1 MSLSFLSRSIE
12 AKVSELGADELG
24 NTEREV
30 DDVHCD
36 VLIIG
41 SGYGAAV
48 AAARLAG
55 RTRADGSPLR
65 VWVLERGREYLPG
78 SFPETTEQ
86 LPSHL
91 RASGASLKR
100 VTGNAMG
107 LFDLRI
113 GGDMTVIAGNGLGGG
128 SLINAN
134 VMEMPDPS
142 VWQHHERQRALWPA
156 AIRRDADQPEFL
168 ANFATVRRMLGV
180 QQLRQPSVTST
191 MTASGVGTAPN
202 YPSKA
207 EALNAVAVAINSNA
221 PNFRCVDI
229 AVTLDERAQNTDD
242 GQLPQRQCSHC
253 GNCFTG
259 CNYSAKNSLDRNY
272 LAVAR
277 KKGAE
282 LFTGA
287 TVLGVFQDRMQTSW
301 RVLFN
306 FTDSNLRI
314 QHESSF
320 AAVLT
325 PLKNPP
331 RGFLLRTSKVIIAA
345 GSIGSTEILQKS
357 RAWFGLPVSKRLGQ
371 GFSGN
376 GDMIAFGYNQTRTV
390 NPATEES
397 IRPDLRAVGPTIV
410 SMIDLRHD
418 SQPAGRGPVFQ
429 DVSVPASLYPV
440 FAEFMTNAAFLS
452 RFERGD
458 ARGRKVTEHEQLD
471 PDAIDPFRVAHTQFY
486 AVFGHDRSDGQIRLS
501 ERADE
506 SNDADGRVDIEW
518 PGIRS
523 PSGVAEFHSNLR
535 YLRGAHEQ
543 PQIGG
548 RLLNNPLWQLFG
560 EQTARL
566 FAGRDANARS
576 GAPIAAHPLGGCA
589 MADDIDH
596 GVVNE
601 WGQVFRGSGDAVYDS
616 LVVLDGSII
625 PGSLGINPALT
636 IAALA
641 ERAVA
646 HLVKIWKLPELDAP
660 DAPDALAGFAE
671 LLNQPQ
677 ALSASETM
685 ITSGRRPTAV
695 EVAER
700 LLSPAPISL
709 PGMPADVYLAIELSL
724 GPIRDMGVFLAS
736 AHRRLPISASQAT
749 LTSPTGSARF
759 SVAGY
764 MSVFEEVP
772 SAPIERVG
780 RAALGW
786 LTNAVKRRGGGLP
799 WTQAAFWI
807 SAIKAATVIG
817 GQRRFRYEM
826 AITEDVYLDEQRVFQ
841 KGDCLK
847 GEKLFTFGLMSN
859 PWEQFMTLRLS
870 LLARDSK
877 FDIPIGTLQTD
888 FSYFANFSSFLL
900 KVVKQGSRTTAL
912 LELAGL
918 LTLATR
924 SIFGIHLLN
933 AHTPQSRPIG
943 SRRVAAQQ
951 RLPGDIRTRNSG
963 VVAAQPIPVL
973 PNRDRP
979 ELQLICT
986 RYPGARSDA
995 APVLLLHGLT
1005 ACGNTFTSE
1014 ALEYGLAAYLHDQG
1028 YDVWVAELRTSVALD
1043 YWRAAWT
1050 FDEVA
1055 NEDIPAMVSQVQ
1067 STTHQKVRVFA
1078 HCVGSVMFWS
1088 SVLQGKLTGQIE
1100 RAAFTQVGLATHLP
1114 PINNARS
1121 RLIGLLREAI
1131 NLSTF
1136 DTNPSDDANS
1146 RDSLVERAFTT
1157 FPYQRDQWWRLRGKP
1172 FATRTWEAQYHRI
1185 TALHGELMNL
1195 RNVSD
1200 AVLNDLHRQIG
1211 GSNLSTYLH
1220 SLYFSR
1226 GRVTDSE
1233 GLTLVKRNALRERVD
1248 FPCFFGAGDRNRVFD
1263 PQNAEDSARLLNA
1276 AHGYGDDVRP
1286 QFNLPHQYAS
1296 FAGYGHQDT
1305 LIGKR
1310 SADDVFKPIAA
1321 FFAQTAAAQ
1330 LLQPETRQWTAYAST
1345 MGPVIGWL
1353 RPTRTVPGEPPA
1365 LQVRVSFATDR
1376 LAGPPRWLLAL
1387 FTARPRNSPPP
1398 LRPLSAHR
1406 KPLSACWIDPKGP
1419 QNVHNDNPAFKAIDP
1434 HWYCLDLRLP
1444 DDVTARLDATA
1455 GGADLEVFLLGMF
1468 DDEAILQRD
1477 DCSPAFC
1484 ALPPELQESI
1494 PASPGLPAS
1503 PTSPAALAVELAT
1516 APCLNA
1522 EQVQRWLEFIEY
1534 QLDRQPASPDSPFRD
1549 CSKHGFTRPEPL
1561 SRSTSRARSVR
1572 DQQFNPPAI
1581 VLRREALR
1589 AADLRTSEQ
1598 SSIDASTNVST
1609 NVSTNS
1615 RANSS
1620 AVEPA
1625 MAQTGSSVTP
1635 WSGKSVH
1642 NSYRPL
1648 PDLPRRTAQPTLSFA
1663 LASCQSM
1670 PLPVDSVVAGQSFE
1684 RLADLIN
1691 RNPRA
1696 QTFLN
1701 VPQLLLLIG
1710 DQVYLDPLVGLVDA
1724 PTGFEK
1730 IRQPYQAWLQHA
1742 SVRRALASIP
1752 TYMMLDDHEVQNEW
1766 EPSLRADPFTDQA
1779 LRAFQLYQRSLGPD
1793 TATNWYPFWPAG
1805 LPFFMLDTRT
1815 ERSARNLFTRDEAQI
1830 IGDDQMSA
1838 LLDWLKRE
1846 QLADPVRPKF
1856 IVSPSV
1862 IVPGVLRDLAEPG
1875 HEMSSDGWSGYPKS
1889 INQLL
1894 SFIAQ
1899 EKIQGVVFLQG
1910 DYHASLVTEVQIAQN
1925 AELTDAVRVL
1935 SVISSGLYAPY
1946 GFVNTQAKDLDGG
1959 AGGPRK
1965 PRRVLTGSQ
1974 THYRCIQ
1981 SPGMY
1986 CSDPNFVVISIDAE
2000 TSADGKPL
2008 WRLVIDIST
2017 DSGTLSQAY

>member
-1 MSLSFLSRSIE
+1 MSPSFLSRSIE
-12 AKVSELGADELG
+12 AKVSELGLDELG
-24 NTEREV
+24 NTERDT

-48 AAARLAG
+48 AAARFAG
-55 RTRADGSPLR
+55 RTRADGAPLR
-65 VWVLERGREYLPG
+65 VWVLERGHEYLPG

-134 VMEMPDPS
+134 VMEMPDAS
-142 VWQHHERQRALWPA
+142 VWQHSVRHRALWPA
-156 AIRRDADQPEFL
+156 AIRRDADKPEFL

-180 QQLRQPSVTST
+180 QQLRKPSVTST
-191 MTASGVGTAPN
+191 MTASGVGTAPI

-207 EALNAVAVAINSNA
+207 EALNAVAVAINPGA

-229 AVTLDERAQNTDD
+229 AVTLDERAQNIDD

-287 TVLGVFQDRMQTSW
+287 TVLGVFQDQTQKSW

-331 RGFLLRTSKVIIAA
+331 RGFLLRASKVIIAA

-390 NPATEES
+390 NPATEET

-410 SMIDLRHD
+410 SMIDLRQD
-418 SQPAGRGPVFQ
+418 SRMAGRGPVIQ

-458 ARGRKVTEHEQLD
+458 ARGRKVTAHEQLD

-486 AVFGHDRSDGQIRLS
+486 AVFGHDSSDGQIRLS
-501 ERADE
+501 DHADE

-523 PSGVAEFHSNLR
+523 PGGVAEFRSNLR

-548 RLLNNPLWQLFG
+548 RLLNNPFWQLFG

-566 FAGRDANARS
+566 FAGSDANARS

-589 MADDIDH
+589 MADDIDQ

-601 WGQVFRGSGDAVYDS
+601 WGQVFRRSGATVYDS
-616 LVVLDGSII
+616 LVVLDGAII

-646 HLVKIWKLPELDAP
+646 QLVKIWKLPEPDAP
-660 DAPDALAGFAE
+660 DAPDAAGGLSE

-677 ALSASETM
+677 ALSASQTM

-709 PGMPADVYLAIELSL
+709 PGMPTEVYLAIELSL

-736 AHRRLPISASQAT
+736 AHRRLPISASRAT
-749 LTSPTGSARF
+749 LTSPTGSTRF
-759 SVAGY
+759 TVAGY

-772 SAPIERVG
+772 SAPLERVG

-786 LTNAVKRRGGGLP
+786 LTNAVKRRSGGLP

-870 LLARDSK
+870 LLARDSTL
-877 FDIPIGTLQTD
+877 DVPIGTLQTD

-951 RLPGDIRTRNSG
+951 RLPGDIRTRKSG
-963 VVAAQPIPVL
+963 LVAAQAIPVL
-973 PNRDRP
+973 PNPDRP

-1028 YDVWVAELRTSVALD
+1028 YDVWVAELRTSVALEL
-1043 YWRAAWT
+1043 WRAAWT
-1050 FDEVA
+1050 FDEIA
-1055 NEDIPAMVSQVQ
+1055 NEDIPAMVDKVQ

-1088 SVLQGKLTGQIE
+1088 SVLQGKLNGQIE
-1100 RAAFTQVGLATHLP
+1100 RAAFSQVGLATHLP

-1136 DTNPSDDANS
+1136 DTNPSDDADS
-1146 RDSLVERAFTT
+1146 RDLFVERAFTT

-1200 AVLNDLHRQIG
+1200 AVLDDLHRQIG

-1233 GLTLVKRNALRERVD
+1233 GLNLVTRSALRERVD

-1276 AHGYGDDVRP
+1276 AHGYGDNMRP
-1286 QFNLPHQYAS
+1286 RFNLPHQYAS

-1310 SADDVFKPIAA
+1310 SAEDVFKPIAD
-1321 FFAQTAAAQ
+1321 FFAQAAPAQ

-1353 RPTRTVPGEPPA
+1353 RQSRTVPGEPPA

-1376 LAGPPRWLLAL
+1376 LAGSPRWLLAL
-1387 FTARPRNSPPP
+1387 FTTRPPNSPLP
-1398 LRPLSAHR
+1398 LRPLFTR
-1406 KPLSACWIDPKGP
+1406 CRPLSACWIDPKGP
-1419 QNVHNDNPAFKAIDP
+1419 QSVHNDNPALNALDP
-1434 HWYCLDLRLP
+1434 YWYCLDLRLP
-1444 DDVTARLDATA
+1444 DDLTVRLDATA
-1455 GGADLEVFLLGMF
+1455 GGADLEIFLLGMF

-1477 DCSPAFC
+1477 NCSPAFC
-1484 ALPPELQESI
+1484 ALPPELQASI
-1494 PASPGLPAS
+1494 PASPGLPA
-1503 PTSPAALAVELAT
+1503 PPAAPDAEFAT
-1516 APCLNA
+1516 GPCLSA
-1522 EQVQRWLEFIEY
+1522 EQTQRWLEFIEY

-1561 SRSTSRARSVR
+1561 SRSMSRARSVR

-1589 AADLRTSEQ
+1589 AADLQTPEKSPEK
-1598 SSIDASTNVST
+1598 STENSITT
-1609 NVSTNS
+1609 
-1615 RANSS
+1615 R
-1620 AVEPA
+1620 
-1625 MAQTGSSVTP
+1625 
-1635 WSGKSVH
+1635 SGKGVQ
-1642 NSYRPL
+1642 NSDRPL
-1648 PDLPRRTAQPTLSFA
+1648 PDLPRRTAQPTLSLA

-1670 PLPVDSVVAGQSFE
+1670 PLPFDSVVAGQSFE
-1684 RLADLIN
+1684 RLADLLN
-1691 RNPRA
+1691 RNPREP
-1696 QTFLN
+1696 TNLN

-1724 PTGFEK
+1724 PTGLEK
-1730 IRQPYQAWLQHA
+1730 IRQPYQTWLQHA

-1766 EPSLRADPFTDQA
+1766 EPSLRADPFTKQA

-1815 ERSARNLFTRDEAQI
+1815 ERSARNLFTRDESQI
-1830 IGDDQMSA
+1830 IGDDQMTA

-1846 QLADPVRPKF
+1846 QLADAVRPKF

-1875 HEMSSDGWSGYPKS
+1875 HAMGSDGWSGYPKS

-1894 SFIAQ
+1894 SFIAREQ
-1899 EKIQGVVFLQG
+1899 IQGVVFLQG

-1959 AGGPRK
+1959 TGSRQK
-1965 PRRVLTGSQ
+1965 PRRVLTGSP

-1986 CSDPNFVVISIDAE
+1986 CSDPNFVVISIDSE
-2000 TSADGKPL
+2000 TSAEGKPL

-2017 DSGTLSQAY
+2017 DSGTLSQAYC